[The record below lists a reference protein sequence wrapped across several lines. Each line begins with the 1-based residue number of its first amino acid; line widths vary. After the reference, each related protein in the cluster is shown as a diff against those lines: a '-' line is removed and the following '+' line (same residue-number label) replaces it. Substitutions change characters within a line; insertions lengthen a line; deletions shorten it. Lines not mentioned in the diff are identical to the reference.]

1 MVSTQPSSVLSHT
14 PRAGSRSPIRVLAV
28 TSGKGGVGK
37 TTVAINLGL
46 ALAALGKAVTLLDA
60 DLGLAN
66 VDVLLD
72 LKPVLN
78 LSHVIEG
85 SCGIEDIVLRGPY
98 GINVIPASSG
108 IRRMTALSATEHAG
122 LVNAFSALAHI
133 TEVLIIDTA
142 TGLSDNVVRFCTAS
156 QEVIIVVCN
165 DPSSVAD
172 AHAMIKILHK
182 DYGLSRF
189 RVLMNM
195 AHSTQEG
202 QVLFRKLVVITEQFL
217 DVALDLI
224 GSIPYD
230 HRIANLALYR
240 RALYEVHPESTT
252 AAAFKNIAIQS
263 DKWPTPTAAS
273 GKLEFFVERL
283 IQSGQ
288 AAGAVKT

>member
-1 MVSTQPSSVLSHT
+1 MASAQPSPLLRHGRH
-14 PRAGSRSPIRVLAV
+14 PESRSPIRVLAI

-46 ALAALGKAVTLLDA
+46 AFAALGKAVTLLDA

-108 IRRMTALSATEHAG
+108 TRHMTALSATEHAG
-122 LVNAFSALAHI
+122 LVNAFSALAHMTDI
-133 TEVLIIDTA
+133 LIIDTA
-142 TGLSDNVVRFCTAS
+142 TGLSDNVIRFCTAS

-172 AHAMIKILHK
+172 AYAMIKILHN

-195 AHSTQEG
+195 AHSPQEG
-202 QVLFRKLVVITEQFL
+202 QMLFQKLVAITEQFL
-217 DVALDLI
+217 DVALDFI
-224 GSIPYD
+224 GIVPYD
-230 HRIANLALYR
+230 HRITSLALRR
-240 RALYEVHPESTT
+240 RALYEAHPQSAT
-252 AAAFKNIAIQS
+252 AAAFKYIAIQS
-263 DKWPTPTAAS
+263 DKWPAPTAAS

-283 IQSGQ
+283 IQSGR
-288 AAGAVKT
+288 AARAGRT

>member
-1 MVSTQPSSVLSHT
+1 
-14 PRAGSRSPIRVLAV
+14 
-28 TSGKGGVGK
+28 
-37 TTVAINLGL
+37 
-46 ALAALGKAVTLLDA
+46 
-60 DLGLAN
+60 
-66 VDVLLD
+66 
-72 LKPVLN
+72 
-78 LSHVIEG
+78 
-85 SCGIEDIVLRGPY
+85 
-98 GINVIPASSG
+98 
-108 IRRMTALSATEHAG
+108 
-122 LVNAFSALAHI
+122 
-133 TEVLIIDTA
+133 
-142 TGLSDNVVRFCTAS
+142 
-156 QEVIIVVCN
+156 
-165 DPSSVAD
+165 
-172 AHAMIKILHK
+172 MIKILHK
-182 DYGLSRF
+182 DHGLSRF

-240 RALYEVHPESTT
+240 RALYEAHPESTT

-283 IQSGQ
+283 IQFGQ